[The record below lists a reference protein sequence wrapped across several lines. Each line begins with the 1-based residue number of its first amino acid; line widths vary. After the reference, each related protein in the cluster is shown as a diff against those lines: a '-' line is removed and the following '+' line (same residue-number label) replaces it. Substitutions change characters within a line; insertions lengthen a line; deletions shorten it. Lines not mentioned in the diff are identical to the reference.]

1 MAITSEI
8 IGKLGGGAD
17 LESYPVSVSE
27 NRPDTLLRAVTVPAG
42 KKFLVAA
49 EGHCPKQASS
59 ANANPTLYV
68 GDVKSSPS
76 VRYGRF
82 SVMNIVEQDVEVR
95 FDTFANSSINNS
107 SFEGTVYVLEL

>member
-17 LESYPVSVSE
+17 LESYPVSVPE

-42 KKFLVAA
+42 KQYLVAA
-49 EGHCPKQASS
+49 EGYCPTEASS
-59 ANANPTLYV
+59 NSYKPTLYV
-68 GDVKSSPS
+68 GAAKSKPA
-76 VRYGRF
+76 VRYGLF
-82 SVMNIVEQDVEVR
+82 GVVAIVQQDVEVR
-95 FDTFANSSINNS
+95 FEPASSSGINNS

>member
-8 IGKLGGGAD
+8 IGKLGGG
-17 LESYPVSVSE
+17 EEMEEYPVSVRE

-42 KKFLVAA
+42 KRYLVAA
-49 EGHCPKQASS
+49 EGYCPKQASS
-59 ANANPTLYV
+59 PAANPTLYV

-82 SVMNIVEQDVEVR
+82 SVMDIVEQDTEVR
-95 FDTFANSSINNS
+95 FDTFANSAINNS

>member
-8 IGKLGGGAD
+8 IGKLGGAD
-17 LESYPVSVSE
+17 VQSFPVSVPE
-27 NRPDTLLRAVTVPAG
+27 NQPDTLLRAVTVPAG

-49 EGHCPKQASS
+49 EGYCPKEASS
-59 ANANPTLYV
+59 SQFKPTLYV
-68 GDVKSSPS
+68 GDVKSLPA

-82 SVMNIVEQDVEVR
+82 GVMAIAEQDVKVR
-95 FDTFANSSINNS
+95 FDTSASSGLNNS

>member
-8 IGKLGGGAD
+8 IGKLGGAD
-17 LESYPVSVSE
+17 LKSYPVSVPE

-49 EGHCPKQASS
+49 EGYCPKEASS
-59 ANANPTLYV
+59 SQFKPTLYV
-68 GDVKSSPS
+68 GDVKSIPA

-82 SVMNIVEQDVEVR
+82 GVMTIAEQDVKVR
-95 FDTFANSSINNS
+95 FDTSTSTGLNNS

>member
-8 IGKLGGGAD
+8 IGKLGGAD
-17 LESYPVSVSE
+17 VQSFPVSVPE
-27 NRPDTLLRAVTVPAG
+27 DRPDTLLHAVTVPAG
-42 KKFLVAA
+42 KRFLVAA
-49 EGHCPKQASS
+49 EGYCPRETSS
-59 ANANPTLYV
+59 AANKPTLYV

-95 FDTFANSSINNS
+95 FDTFSNSSINNS

>member
-8 IGKLGGGAD
+8 IGKLGGAD
-17 LESYPVSVSE
+17 VESYPVSVQE

-42 KKFLVAA
+42 KRYLVAA
-49 EGHCPKQASS
+49 EGYCPKQSS
-59 ANANPTLYV
+59 SPAANPTLYV

-95 FDTFANSSINNS
+95 FDTFSNSSINNS

>member
-8 IGKLGGGAD
+8 IGKLGGAD
-17 LESYPVSVSE
+17 LESYPVSVRE
-27 NRPDTLLRAVTVPAG
+27 NRPDTLLRELTVPGG
-42 KKFLVAA
+42 KRYLVAA
-49 EGHCPKQASS
+49 EGYCPKQAGSPS
-59 ANANPTLYV
+59 ANPTLYV

-82 SVMNIVEQDVEVR
+82 SVMNIVEQDTEVR
-95 FDTFANSSINNS
+95 FDTYASSSINNS

>member
-8 IGKLGGGAD
+8 IGKLGGGD
-17 LESYPVSVSE
+17 LESYPVSVPE

-49 EGHCPKQASS
+49 EGYCPKEASS
-59 ANANPTLYV
+59 SQFRPTLYV

-82 SVMNIVEQDVEVR
+82 GVMAIAEQDVKVR
-95 FDTFANSSINNS
+95 FDTSSTSGINNS

>member
-8 IGKLGGGAD
+8 IGKLGGAD
-17 LESYPVSVSE
+17 LESYPVSVPE

-49 EGHCPKQASS
+49 EGYCPKEASS
-59 ANANPTLYV
+59 SQFRPTLYV

-82 SVMNIVEQDVEVR
+82 SVMNIVEQDTEVR
-95 FDTFANSSINNS
+95 FDTYANSSINNS

>member
-8 IGKLGGGAD
+8 IGKLGGGA
-17 LESYPVSVSE
+17 EMEEYPVSVPE

-49 EGHCPKQASS
+49 AGHSPKMASS
-59 ANANPTLYV
+59 ASAKPTLYI
-68 GDVKSSPS
+68 GDVKSQPAE
-76 VRYGRF
+76 RYGRF
-82 SVMNIVEQDVEVR
+82 GVMNIVEQDVEVR
-95 FDTFANSSINNS
+95 FDTYANSAINNS

>member
-8 IGKLGGGAD
+8 IGKLGGA
-17 LESYPVSVSE
+17 EMEEYPVSVSE

-42 KKFLVAA
+42 KRYLVAA
-49 EGHCPKQASS
+49 EGHCPKQAGS

-95 FDTFANSSINNS
+95 FDTFSNSSINNS

>member
-8 IGKLGGGAD
+8 IGKLGGGA
-17 LESYPVSVSE
+17 EMEEYPVSVRE

-42 KKFLVAA
+42 KRYLVAA
-49 EGHCPKQASS
+49 EGHCPKQAGSP
-59 ANANPTLYV
+59 AANPTLYV

-82 SVMNIVEQDVEVR
+82 SVMNIVEQDAEVR
-95 FDTFANSSINNS
+95 FDTYASSSINNS

>member
-8 IGKLGGGAD
+8 IGKLGGGD
-17 LESYPVSVSE
+17 LESYPVSVPE

-42 KKFLVAA
+42 KRFLVAA
-49 EGHCPKQASS
+49 EGYCPKETNSQS
-59 ANANPTLYV
+59 NKPTLYV

-82 SVMNIVEQDVEVR
+82 GVMAIVEQDTEVR
-95 FDTFANSSINNS
+95 FDTYANAGLNNS